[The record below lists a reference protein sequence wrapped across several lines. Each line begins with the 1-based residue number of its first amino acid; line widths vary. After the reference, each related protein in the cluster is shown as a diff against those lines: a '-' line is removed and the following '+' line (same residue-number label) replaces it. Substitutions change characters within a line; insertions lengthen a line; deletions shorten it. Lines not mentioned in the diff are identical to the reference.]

1 MLSRL
6 TYTLRE
12 TWASFKRNVTLTVAA
27 IITSAVSL
35 LIFGLTLL
43 IQHGFDNLLVKWEGG
58 IEMIVNVHAQA
69 SDEQRDVIAA
79 ALDQQRGV
87 IIQSYEYCDVE
98 CSLADAD
105 RVLAGDPTSR
115 ELLDET
121 NIPTQFKVVPTR
133 EPRSTPCAP

>member
-43 IQHGFDNLLVKWEGG
+43 IQHGFDNLLSTWEGG
-58 IEMIVNVHAQA
+58 VEMIVFVHAQA
-69 SDEQRDVIAA
+69 SDDGAQSSRT
-79 ALDQQRGV
+79 ALDQQVGV
-87 IIQSYEYCDVE
+87 IIESYVV
-98 CSLADAD
+98 LRR
-105 RVLAGDPTSR
+105 RVLARRRRPGAR
-115 ELLDET
+115 
-121 NIPTQFKVVPTR
+121 R
-133 EPRSTPCAP
+133 

>member
-58 IEMIVNVHAQA
+58 IEMIVNVRAQA
-69 SDEQRDVIAA
+69 SDEQRAVILEYAIGFREHA
-79 ALDQQRGV
+79 HQRG
-87 IIQSYEYCDVE
+87 
-98 CSLADAD
+98 
-105 RVLAGDPTSR
+105 SR
-115 ELLDET
+115 EMLQDIKRPRLVEDAILEGQAAQ
-121 NIPTQFKVVPTR
+121 IGQHEIEAVARLGR
-133 EPRSTPCAP
+133 EIRRDVGAGQ